1 MYLEHFSVWAASR
14 RENDLTQRRKFWM
27 LPADPA
33 KIDYRNRGEVMDDLI
48 KDFLVESNE
57 NLDRLDSEL
66 VKLESDPSS
75 QDLLSSI
82 FRTIHTIKG
91 SCGFLGFGKLEK
103 VAHAGE
109 SLLSL
114 LRDGKISLVPELTS
128 GLLSMVDAIRT
139 ILAAIQSSGQ
149 DGKEDYPELIET
161 LKLLQ
166 QPAKKTSKAAASPRQ
181 SDPPKKGP
189 APSVAKIPLESTTPS
204 PATSQTD
211 HPTPDRLQSAH
222 PPSALETNDSSVRT
236 EKIEAIPVEPR
247 PAEHEDLAAAL
258 DAHLDA
264 ELGHRRDPLA
274 SGPSAADDI
283 PPRMAAAET
292 IRVDIHLLDR
302 LMNLVGELVLTR
314 NQITQFSSSQS
325 DINMIG
331 PTQQLNL
338 LTSELQEE
346 VMKTRMQ
353 PISIVFDKFPRVV
366 RDVALGC
373 GKQVQIE
380 MEGKETELDKS
391 LLEAIKDPL
400 THIVRNSVDHGIETP
415 DKRVARGKPP
425 EGHLKLR
432 AFHEGGQVVI
442 EISDDGAGID
452 ATRVKNKALERG
464 LITPAQATHMGERE
478 ILNLIFLPGFSTAEK
493 VTNLS
498 GRGVGM
504 DVVKTNVDR
513 VNGSVDLQ
521 STAGRGT
528 TIRIK
533 IPLTLAIV
541 RAVIVQ
547 SSGKRF
553 AIPQVS
559 IQELVRLDG
568 DQLHMAIELV
578 HGVPVYRMRGR
589 LLPLIYLSEE
599 LELRTDVGSA
609 IDQNAAINIVVLQAD
624 GHPFGLVVNK
634 INDSEEIVVKP
645 LSKQLK
651 SVKVFAGAT
660 IMGDGKVAL
669 ILDVVGLAQEAS
681 ILSEVRDRAISE
693 EAVKS
698 QDTAGEKQNF
708 LLFSGPDDARMALPL
723 ACLDRMEEFPMAQVE
738 QSGNQW
744 VVQYR
749 GNILPLIRLSEVL
762 EERRTRLR
770 HPEIPSESTMDPLQV
785 LVCNDDG
792 QTIGLVVN
800 AILDIV
806 EDRAETKSPA
816 TRPGVQ
822 YAVVIG
828 ERVTELLDIPAIKR
842 IACSKLSVPGDY
854 VEVTS

>member
-1 MYLEHFSVWAASR
+1 
-14 RENDLTQRRKFWM
+14 
-27 LPADPA
+27 
-33 KIDYRNRGEVMDDLI
+33 
-48 KDFLVESNE
+48 
-57 NLDRLDSEL
+57 
-66 VKLESDPSS
+66 
-75 QDLLSSI
+75 
-82 FRTIHTIKG
+82 
-91 SCGFLGFGKLEK
+91 
-103 VAHAGE
+103 
-109 SLLSL
+109 
-114 LRDGKISLVPELTS
+114 
-128 GLLSMVDAIRT
+128 
-139 ILAAIQSSGQ
+139 
-149 DGKEDYPELIET
+149 
-161 LKLLQ
+161 
-166 QPAKKTSKAAASPRQ
+166 
-181 SDPPKKGP
+181 
-189 APSVAKIPLESTTPS
+189 
-204 PATSQTD
+204 
-211 HPTPDRLQSAH
+211 
-222 PPSALETNDSSVRT
+222 
-236 EKIEAIPVEPR
+236 
-247 PAEHEDLAAAL
+247 
-258 DAHLDA
+258 
-264 ELGHRRDPLA
+264 
-274 SGPSAADDI
+274 
-283 PPRMAAAET
+283 
-292 IRVDIHLLDR
+292 
-302 LMNLVGELVLTR
+302 
-314 NQITQFSSSQS
+314 
-325 DINMIG
+325 
-331 PTQQLNL
+331 
-338 LTSELQEE
+338 
-346 VMKTRMQ
+346 
-353 PISIVFDKFPRVV
+353 
-366 RDVALGC
+366 
-373 GKQVQIE
+373 
-380 MEGKETELDKS
+380 
-391 LLEAIKDPL
+391 
-400 THIVRNSVDHGIETP
+400 
-415 DKRVARGKPP
+415 
-425 EGHLKLR
+425 
-432 AFHEGGQVVI
+432 
-442 EISDDGAGID
+442 
-452 ATRVKNKALERG
+452 
-464 LITPAQATHMGERE
+464 
-478 ILNLIFLPGFSTAEK
+478 
-493 VTNLS
+493 
-498 GRGVGM
+498 
-504 DVVKTNVDR
+504 VVKTNVDR

-669 ILDVVGLAQEAS
+669 ILDVVGLAQGAS

-698 QDTAGEKQNF
+698 QDTVAEKQNF

-723 ACLDRMEEFPMAQVE
+723 ACLARMEEFPMAQVE

>member
-1 MYLEHFSVWAASR
+1 VFGTYVAGGIVLSGAV
-14 RENDLTQRRKFWM
+14 KFWGSQ
-27 LPADPA
+27 PIPV
-33 KIDYRNRGEVMDDLI
+33 KTERRNRGEAMDDLI

-82 FRTIHTIKG
+82 FRTIRTIKG
-91 SCGFLGFGKLEK
+91 SCGFLGFSKLEK

-114 LRDGKISLVPELTS
+114 LRDGKIPLVPELTS

-139 ILAAIQSSGQ
+139 ILAEIQTSGQ

-166 QPAKKTSKAAASPRQ
+166 QPAKKPTKLAASPRN
-181 SDPPKKGP
+181 SDPPKKIP
-189 APSVAKIPLESTTPS
+189 APNAIKTPLESNMPPS
-204 PATSQTD
+204 AASQTD
-211 HPTPDRLQSAH
+211 HATSAR
-222 PPSALETNDSSVRT
+222 PESTRPSSALEANDSSART
-236 EKIEAIPVEPR
+236 EKSDGLLVEPGLL
-247 PAEHEDLAAAL
+247 EHDELTAAL
-258 DAHLDA
+258 QEHLSVDDN
-264 ELGHRRDPLA
+264 RRKEPPTS
-274 SGPSAADDI
+274 SGPAATDEI
-283 PPRMAAAET
+283 PPRVAAAET

-314 NQITQFSSSQS
+314 NQITQFSSRQS

-380 MEGKETELDKS
+380 MEGKETELDKG

-452 ATRVKNKALERG
+452 AARVKNKALERG
-464 LITPAQATHMGERE
+464 LITPAQATHMSERE

-521 STAGRGT
+521 SSAGKGT

-547 SSGKRF
+547 SAGKRF

-568 DQLHMAIELV
+568 EQLRTAIELV

-599 LELRTDVGSA
+599 LKLRADGGTGVDVG
-609 IDQNAAINIVVLQAD
+609 AAINIVVLEAD
-624 GHPFGLVVNK
+624 GHTFGLVVNK

-669 ILDVVGLAQEAS
+669 ILDVVGLAQGAS
-681 ILSEVRDRAISE
+681 ILSEVRDRSISE
-693 EAVKS
+693 ETVKAK
-698 QDTAGEKQNF
+698 DDAAEKQTF

-723 ACLDRMEEFPMAQVE
+723 AGLARLEEFAAAQVE

-749 GNILPLIRLSEVL
+749 GSILPLIRLSEVL

-770 HPEIPSESTMDPLQV
+770 HPEIPSESDMDPLQV

-800 AILDIV
+800 QILDIV

-822 YAVVIG
+822 YAVVIS

-842 IACSKLSVPGDY
+842 IAATKHVAHGDY
-854 VEVTS
+854 VEVTN